1 MTYDQMAPALV
12 AAKVPRSVIR
22 EWMFDSGCGN
32 DLVSIESVA
41 ALRDNLRQLS
51 EPKWFA
57 TANGANQANTV
68 IDFDVPELGE
78 VVTPY
83 VMDGCP
89 DVLSMGYRCVV
100 KGCGFYWPPYAHQP
114 TLQLPKEGGALRI
127 KLPVEGYIPYM
138 YATEAVADDHAAPIK
153 VLPHGGAGLGA

>member
-1 MTYDQMAPALV
+1 MAPALS

-32 DLVSIESVA
+32 DLVSIESAA

-57 TANGANQANTV
+57 TANGANQANKV
-68 IDFDVPELGE
+68 IDLGVPELGE

-89 DVLSMGYRCVV
+89 DVLSMGYRCIVS
-100 KGCGFYWPPYAHQP
+100 
-114 TLQLPKEGGALRI
+114 T
-127 KLPVEGYIPYM
+127 
-138 YATEAVADDHAAPIK
+138 
-153 VLPHGGAGLGA
+153 

>member
-1 MTYDQMAPALV
+1 MTYDQMAPALI

-57 TANGANQANTV
+57 TANGANQANKV
-68 IDFDVPELGE
+68 IDLDVPELGE
-78 VVTPY
+78 VVTP
-83 VMDGCP
+83 M
-89 DVLSMGYRCVV
+89 
-100 KGCGFYWPPYAHQP
+100 
-114 TLQLPKEGGALRI
+114 
-127 KLPVEGYIPYM
+127 
-138 YATEAVADDHAAPIK
+138 
-153 VLPHGGAGLGA
+153 